1 MVNGNGWVKP
11 VLIGVAVLVL
21 ASAVIGS
28 TTNTIANSIGRR
40 GLEVEVS
47 AIKED
52 VDEQK
57 EAVRSIPVMASQ
69 IKDIKADVGKILEEL
84 RK

>member
-1 MVNGNGWVKP
+1 MANGNGWVKP
-11 VLIGVAVLVL
+11 VLVGVAVFVL
-21 ASAVIGS
+21 GAAIVGS
-28 TTNTIANSIGRR
+28 TSNTIANSIGRR
-40 GLEVEVS
+40 GLEVEVH

-57 EAVRSIPVMASQ
+57 AAVRSIPVMASQ
-69 IKDIKADVGKILEEL
+69 IEDIKEDVGKILEEL

>member
-1 MVNGNGWVKP
+1 MANGNGWVKP

-40 GLEVEVS
+40 GLEVEVQ

-52 VDEQK
+52 IDEQND
-57 EAVRSIPVMASQ
+57 AVKKIPVMASQ